1 MSRIVLASASPRRKE
16 LLEQIGLEFEICPA
30 KGEEVI
36 TAGSVD
42 GAVLEL
48 SRQKAEEVA
57 AGILSYNEIHPEL
70 VTPQD
75 ILVIGADTVVAC
87 DGNILG
93 NMLSMLSGHTHSVY
107 TGVTLVFIDKNGR
120 TGETSFYEKT
130 DVRMYP
136 LDDAEIRRYIAGG
149 EPMDKAGSYGIQGQA
164 AAFVKEIHGDYN
176 NVVGLP
182 VGRLYQELKKLGVME
197 WN

>member
-93 NMLSMLSGHTHSVY
+93 KPRDEADAAHMLSMLSGHTHSVY

-120 TGETSFYEKT
+120 TGETSFYEKQMSACILWMT
-130 DVRMYP
+130 RKSGAILP
-136 LDDAEIRRYIAGG
+136 AESRWIRREA
-149 EPMDKAGSYGIQGQA
+149 
-164 AAFVKEIHGDYN
+164 
-176 NVVGLP
+176 
-182 VGRLYQELKKLGVME
+182 ME
-197 WN
+197 FKDRQLLL